1 MQFPLQVFIL
11 HYFTPYHEHQFQ
23 LWQALWGEVQQLS
36 PGLCGHLLVC
46 CRYMQ
51 APFNS
56 TGGRLLLGKLDVAF
70 LGAYAV
76 GMFCV
81 GHLADRMH
89 LRKFL
94 TFGMLASAAA
104 VCAFGMAEFLEIHR
118 LWYFIVIQIV
128 GGVYRA
134 GFCIA

>member
-1 MQFPLQVFIL
+1 
-11 HYFTPYHEHQFQ
+11 
-23 LWQALWGEVQQLS
+23 
-36 PGLCGHLLVC
+36 
-46 CRYMQ
+46 MQ

-56 TGGRLLLGKLDVAF
+56 SGGRLLLGKLDVAF

-94 TFGMLASAAA
+94 TFGMLASAVA

-118 LWYFIVIQIV
+118 LWYFVVIQVV
-128 GGVYRA
+128 GGVCCAVCR
-134 GFCIA
+134 IAQYPIYYLRIQPVKFIVCVALW